1 MSGSYTKVG
10 LQEGSE
16 GSRTDWQ
23 RLRSL
28 SEADIDAAIAAD
40 PDAYPI
46 GESEFIGRRGGSYA
60 YEIFQDSPGAWRW
73 ILRGAGG
80 EVLAASGRS
89 FESREALEE
98 ALTELR
104 AAMLG
109 ARSKAA

>member
-1 MSGSYTKVG
+1 MSGSYTRIG
-10 LQEGSE
+10 LEEAGE

-28 SEADIDAAIAAD
+28 SDAEIDAAIAAD
-40 PDAYPI
+40 PDSYPI
-46 GESEFIGRRGGSYA
+46 GDSEFIGRRGGSYA
-60 YEIFQDSPGAWRW
+60 YEVFQDSTGAWRW
-73 ILRGAGG
+73 LLRAAGG

-89 FESREALEE
+89 FDSRDALEE

-104 AAMLG
+104 AALLG